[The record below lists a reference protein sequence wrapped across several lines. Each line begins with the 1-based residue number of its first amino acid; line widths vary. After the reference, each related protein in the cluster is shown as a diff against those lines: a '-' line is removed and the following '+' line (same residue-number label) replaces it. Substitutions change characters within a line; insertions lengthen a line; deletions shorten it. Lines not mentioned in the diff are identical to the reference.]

1 MIFFATKNLKHT
13 KVVPQRAFGKWFM
26 KEIAV
31 SNYKSAINEKKHK
44 LPEKND
50 IAFFA
55 SEKLKNNFL
64 NLSQKI
70 YIKVKFLF
78 EWNTSVGLKI
88 NFILVEHLM

>member
-1 MIFFATKNLKHT
+1 MIFFATKKLKHT
-13 KVVPQRAFGKWFM
+13 KIVPQRAFGRRFM

-31 SNYKSAINEKKHK
+31 SNYKSAINEKKTQIAR
-44 LPEKND
+44 KND

-55 SEKLKNNFL
+55 SEKLKSNFL

-70 YIKVKFLF
+70 YMKVKFLF

-88 NFILVEHLM
+88 NFILVQHLM

>member
-1 MIFFATKNLKHT
+1 
-13 KVVPQRAFGKWFM
+13 M

-31 SNYKSAINEKKHK
+31 SNYKPAINEKKTQIAR
-44 LPEKND
+44 KND

-64 NLSQKI
+64 NLPQKI
-70 YIKVKFLF
+70 YMKVKFLF
-78 EWNTSVGLKI
+78 EWNTSVELKI